1 MIFLKIIIAI
11 SLKDRYIIEE
21 LGDSEKLLSDIAE
34 YKKCIKK
41 GGEIDLD
48 KACKLI
54 LDDFRS
60 GKLGRIS
67 LETPSNIE

>member
-1 MIFLKIIIAI
+1 
-11 SLKDRYIIEE
+11 
-21 LGDSEKLLSDIAE
+21 LLSDIAE